1 MKMGEEKK
9 KEFKKIDIQQF
20 KIEEE
25 PTPDDVNRAVEGMK
39 ENVEKKK
46 KLTLA

>member
-1 MKMGEEKK
+1 MSEERK

-25 PTPDDVNRAVEGMK
+25 PTPDGVNRAIKEIK

>member
-1 MKMGEEKK
+1 MGEEKK

-25 PTPDDVNRAVEGMK
+25 PTPDDVKQAVKEIK
-39 ENVEKKK
+39 ENIERKK